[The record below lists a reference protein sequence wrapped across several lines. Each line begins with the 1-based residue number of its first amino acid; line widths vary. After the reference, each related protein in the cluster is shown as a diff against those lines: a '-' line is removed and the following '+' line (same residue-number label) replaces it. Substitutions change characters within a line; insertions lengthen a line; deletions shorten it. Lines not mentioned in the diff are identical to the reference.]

1 MKTMTPGK
9 IFLADQRGL
18 KQTHQIKRQ
27 STFNFEQFNHPDKT
41 AIDELYLLNDDL
53 LAGKQKTCFALDR
66 DSYIIILPIT
76 GAVNYLDD
84 SENETDIEVEEA
96 VIVYVEQG
104 ANITLSNPFEN
115 DIVNYLCI
123 AIAANEPME
132 NNPQFCNFDL
142 STENRLLKIK
152 SSEVPFVLNIGRFD
166 GRNEATYSLSRS
178 AKVYAFVINGA
189 FEVDGRLLHE
199 KDGLALW
206 DTPEIELEALSNN
219 AVILVVEL
227 NSNLKVTKS

>member
-1 MKTMTPGK
+1 MKSVSQGK
-9 IFLADQRGL
+9 IFLAEQRGL
-18 KQTHQIKRQ
+18 KETNKVRRF
-27 STFNFEQFNHPDKT
+27 STFNFEGFKNPDKT
-41 AIDELYLLNDDL
+41 SVDELYMLNDEM
-53 LAGKQKTCFALDR
+53 LAGEQKTCFEVDR

-84 SENETDIEVEEA
+84 SENETDVDVEEA

-123 AIAANEPME
+123 GIKADEPME

-142 STENRLLKIK
+142 SIQNELIKIK
-152 SSEVPFVLNIGRFD
+152 ASEVPFILNIGRFD
-166 GRNEATYSLSRS
+166 GRREATYILNKLS
-178 AKVYAFVINGA
+178 KLYAFVITGA

-206 DTPEIELEALSNN
+206 NTEEVELEALSNN
-219 AVILVVEL
+219 AVILIIEL
-227 NSNLKVTKS
+227 VS